1 MEFGLA
7 MFLTDETIGPVEL
20 GRAAEEAGFESLFLP
35 EHTHIPVS
43 RTTPWPG
50 GGELP
55 RYYARSYDPFVA
67 LAAVAVATER
77 LRLGTGV
84 CLVVE
89 HDPIVLAKQVASLDH
104 LSRGRV
110 LFGVGAGW
118 NREEMRNHGTDPT
131 RRFRL
136 LRERVLAMRA
146 IWTEEEAAFHGRFVD
161 FDPMWS
167 WPKPVQRPHPPVLI
181 GGNAPPNLERVL
193 EYGDGWIPNTR
204 NLPRLVEAMGELR
217 RRAAEAGRGPL
228 PVTLFGASPDDATV
242 ATLAEAGLD
251 RCVFLLPPAPA
262 DENLPRIA
270 GYAKLAARHR

>member
-7 MFLTDETIGPVEL
+7 MILTDETIGPVEL

-161 FDPMWS
+161 FDPVWS

-181 GGNAPPNLERVL
+181 GGNDPRNLERVL
-193 EYGDGWIPNTR
+193 QYGDGWIPNTR

-217 RRAAEAGRGPL
+217 RRAAEAGRGSL